1 MSAEEKTPYINRE
14 LSWMDFNARVLEE
27 ALKPENPLLERKK
40 FLSIYSSNLDEFY
53 MVRVGSLLDQFLSEH
68 DFSDPITG
76 MSSRDQLAAIYE
88 KTAEMDKVYLKAV
101 KALQREL
108 DDNGI
113 VHVHPQDFKDKSEL
127 TEQFTARILPV
138 LSPIVLDGKHPFPYI
153 PNKSLFC
160 GVSLLSKSQKRRTA
174 IVMFPENVDMLF
186 FLPSDHE
193 VRYILFE
200 DIITYFIKKIFT
212 KYKVLETAM
221 FKVVR
226 NADIILD
233 DDALE
238 DEMDYKQAMI
248 ETLRKRRWLMPVRLM
263 TTAKSGSAL
272 VPEISKAL
280 SLKPEQ
286 IFFGYPFLYSELAWD
301 IIPAAQEKGM
311 AHLMY
316 PKIQRVYPASL
327 RPNESLFHQVQKQD
341 HLLTHPYERF
351 EVILDLI
358 KEAADDPNV
367 VSIKQTLY
375 RVSKHSAVVRAL
387 ADAADKGK
395 DVTVVLE
402 LKARFD
408 EQNNLHYA
416 TVLEESGC
424 KVIYGKDNLKV
435 HAKVLLITRKGL
447 RGFEH
452 VCHISTGNYNE
463 NTAKLYTDVGLLT
476 ADKVISEDVINFFS
490 DLSGGE
496 PRPYQKLIASPNGIR
511 KAVYRMIDDE
521 IACAKKGESARIIA
535 KLNSLADKGMVDKLI
550 EASEAGVK
558 IKLIIRGICC
568 LNAGLAET
576 KNIQVKSII
585 GRFLEHSRIFWFQ
598 NGGDARMHISSAD
611 WMTRN
616 LDRRIE
622 IACPIEDPAIMA
634 QLKHSLDVMLKD
646 YGKGRY
652 MLANGSYAHT
662 LKRGNNVADSQMAL
676 YNEAKDKA
684 RVKQEGI
691 LSAGLIYRLRKSL
704 SEKLVRL
711 AGWVYPT
718 KKQKN

>member
-1 MSAEEKTPYINRE
+1 MATIKNSPYINRE

-53 MVRVGSLLDQFLSEH
+53 MVRVGSLLDQSLSEH
-68 DFSDPITG
+68 DFSDTITG
-76 MSSRDQLAAIYE
+76 LSSKSQLSAIYE
-88 KTAEMDKVYLKAV
+88 KTIALDNVYLKAV

-108 DDNGI
+108 NANGI
-113 VHVHPQDFKDKSEL
+113 IHLMPQDFNDQAEL
-127 TEQFTARILPV
+127 TEQFTTRILPV

-160 GVSLLSKSQKRRTA
+160 GVSLLTKSEKHRTA
-174 IVMFPENVDMLF
+174 IVMFPENVDKLF
-186 FLPSDHE
+186 LLPSDKE
-193 VRYILFE
+193 VKYVLFE

-272 VPEISKAL
+272 VPQIAKAL
-280 SLKPEQ
+280 SLKSEQ
-286 IFFGYPFLYSELAWD
+286 IFYGYPFLYSDLAWD

-316 PKIQRVYPASL
+316 PKIQRVYPISL
-327 RPNESLFHQVQKQD
+327 KPNESLFHQIQKKD

-476 ADKVISEDVINFFS
+476 ADKIIAEDVINFFS

-496 PRPYQKLIASPNGIR
+496 PRPYKKLITSPHGIR
-511 KAVYRMIDDE
+511 KAVYQMIDDE
-521 IACAKKGESARIIA
+521 IAHAQKGESARIIA

-550 EASEAGVK
+550 AASVAGVK

-568 LNAGLAET
+568 LNAGLPET

-585 GRFLEHSRIFWFQ
+585 GRFLEHSRIFWFK
-598 NGGDARMHISSAD
+598 NGGTARMHISSAD

-622 IACPIEDPAIMA
+622 IACPIENKAIMA
-634 QLKHSLDVMLKD
+634 QLKHSLDIMLKD

-652 MLANGSYAHT
+652 MLANGSYAHS
-662 LKRGNNVADSQMAL
+662 LKRGNNIADSQMAM
-676 YNEAKDKA
+676 YSEARDQA
-684 RVKQEGI
+684 YHRQEGI
-691 LSAGLIYRLRKSL
+691 LGEGFIYRLRKSL
-704 SEKLVRL
+704 SDKLVRL
-711 AGWVYPT
+711 AAIIYPT
-718 KKQKN
+718 NK